1 MESITEEE
9 INTPT
14 IKFKDTHRE
23 KVPPNKTPALTKSTD
38 MDIWFV
44 STSNQLFI

>member
-1 MESITEEE
+1 MESIKEEK

-14 IKFKDTHRE
+14 IKFKDTHGE
-23 KVPPNKTPALTKSTD
+23 KVPPNKTLTKSTD

-44 STSNQLFI
+44 RTSNQLFI